1 MEFEIVETLRE
12 GEPRRSPSRRDPR
25 RKGPVAE
32 HGAAAHERDRAIM
45 IPEQEDG

>member
-12 GEPRRSPSRRDPR
+12 GEPRRSLGRRDPR
-25 RKGPVAE
+25 RKDQ
-32 HGAAAHERDRAIM
+32 AAAHERDRAIM

>member
-12 GEPRRSPSRRDPR
+12 GEPRRSPSRPGPR
-25 RKGPVAE
+25 RKGQ
-32 HGAAAHERDRAIM
+32 AAPHERDRAIM